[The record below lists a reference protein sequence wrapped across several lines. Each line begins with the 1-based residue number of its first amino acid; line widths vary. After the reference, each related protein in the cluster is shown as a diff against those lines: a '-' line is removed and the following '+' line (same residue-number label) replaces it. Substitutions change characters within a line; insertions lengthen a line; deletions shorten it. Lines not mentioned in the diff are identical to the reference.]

1 LTLTLLGAAAL
12 SSNVSA
18 GHSSSAPKLARGMYF
33 RTLAPGARLPR
44 RDTLCARLVTHRRFE
59 PRPDN
64 YAANHTVPS
73 GPLQWPTGSDQMHWR
88 HWVAKRSRIS
98 GHYTGST
105 DAIIRWAACKWGLD
119 ENLLRAVAVQ
129 ESYWHQS
136 TVGDSCGRA
145 GQASYGLLQVKNA
158 HCDGSSDIGGYP
170 WTQRSTAFAVDTY
183 GAWIRSCLNGDFY
196 DGGDWLYGGKRVR
209 GDTFGCVGAWY
220 SGDWYS
226 GGAQNY
232 IAHVKRY
239 LADKE
244 WRHLGH

>member
-1 LTLTLLGAAAL
+1 
-12 SSNVSA
+12 
-18 GHSSSAPKLARGMYF
+18 M
-33 RTLAPGARLPR
+33 
-44 RDTLCARLVTHRRFE
+44 
-59 PRPDN
+59 
-64 YAANHTVPS
+64 
-73 GPLQWPTGSDQMHWR
+73 PT
-88 HWVAKRSRIS
+88 A
-98 GHYTGST
+98 
-105 DAIIRWAACKWGLD
+105 
-119 ENLLRAVAVQ
+119 
-129 ESYWHQS
+129 
-136 TVGDSCGRA
+136 
-145 GQASYGLLQVKNA
+145 
-158 HCDGSSDIGGYP
+158 SSDIGGYP